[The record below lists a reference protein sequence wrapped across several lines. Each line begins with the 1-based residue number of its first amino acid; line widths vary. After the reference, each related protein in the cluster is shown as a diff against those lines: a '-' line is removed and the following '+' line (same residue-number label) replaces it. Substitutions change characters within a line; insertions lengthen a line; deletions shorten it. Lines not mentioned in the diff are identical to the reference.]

1 MTTTHTLRRPSE
13 APGLYETENL
23 SNSEKLVCEHY
34 FVGSAD
40 WFVIEYD
47 PIEDICFGY
56 ARIFKDCGEYGYF
69 SMKELEEV
77 VISSPINIGGINTSF
92 QSVVERDDY
101 WHPKAITSV
110 IAELE

>member
-1 MTTTHTLRRPSE
+1 M
-13 APGLYETENL
+13 
-23 SNSEKLVCEHY
+23 
-34 FVGSAD
+34 
-40 WFVIEYD
+40 
-47 PIEDICFGY
+47 
-56 ARIFKDCGEYGYF
+56 KDCGEYGYF